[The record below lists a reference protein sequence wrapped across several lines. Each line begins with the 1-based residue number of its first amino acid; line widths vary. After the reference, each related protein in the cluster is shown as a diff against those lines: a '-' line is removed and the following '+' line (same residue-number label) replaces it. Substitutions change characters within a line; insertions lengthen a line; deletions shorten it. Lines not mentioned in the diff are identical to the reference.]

1 MIFVIGGKKYDT
13 SKMEKIAD
21 VKKWY
26 PVNSFFMKSI
36 HGDAIGRYYD
46 CELWKSQKGNWL
58 LTREVDYKH
67 CGEAINQ
74 FEAKERLMLYNL
86 QKYEEIFGELEEA

>member
-26 PVNSFFMKSI
+26 LEDSLFMKSVL
-36 HGDAIGRYYD
+36 GDDIGRYYD
-46 CELWKSQKGNWL
+46 CELWRSQKGNWL
-58 LTREVDYKH
+58 LTRRVDYKNY
-67 CGEAINQ
+67 GEAIDQ
-74 FEAKERLMLYNL
+74 FEAKELLALYNL
-86 QKYEEIFGELEEA
+86 QKCEELFGELEEA